1 MKRYRIKSNEFASQ
15 CDLLKSA
22 IASYA
27 AGNDKEAF
35 RIAESIGLGPVPLQI
50 VRSLLAEKIG
60 WWISEDDVVFEA
72 QKPEI
77 LL

>member
-15 CDLLKSA
+15 CDLLKAA
-22 IASYA
+22 IHSYKI
-27 AGNDKEAF
+27 GDFKHAF
-35 RIAESIGLGPVPLQI
+35 TTAESIGLGPVPLQI

-72 QKPEI
+72 QEPEI